1 MIGGTK
7 GEVWHLAVIAVLLG
21 VFLLLPV
28 KLTFATYLILIY
40 ALITVTPPSITN
52 TSNSKHCKTHKN
64 LQLLINPF
72 SYNHAIFINAQNRH

>member
-7 GEVWHLAVIAVLLG
+7 GEVWHLTVIAVLLG
-21 VFLLLPV
+21 VFLLPV

-52 TSNSKHCKTHKN
+52 TSNSKHCKTHQK
-64 LQLLINPF
+64 LTIT
-72 SYNHAIFINAQNRH
+72 H